1 MRWLKILLAING
13 VAFLAYAASN
23 ILLPTS
29 YFLEADAPKTAVDAV
44 RVVGIAYGALG
55 LIQLGMWWVADRLAL
70 RIVAGASL
78 LFCAGFAAQAA
89 LQGSASNDPF
99 HQLGLVVA
107 AGNGLVALIYAWL
120 LYRESQTATA

>member
-44 RVVGIAYGALG
+44 RVVGITYGALG
-55 LIQLGMWWVADRLAL
+55 LIQLGMWWVADRL
-70 RIVAGASL
+70 
-78 LFCAGFAAQAA
+78 A